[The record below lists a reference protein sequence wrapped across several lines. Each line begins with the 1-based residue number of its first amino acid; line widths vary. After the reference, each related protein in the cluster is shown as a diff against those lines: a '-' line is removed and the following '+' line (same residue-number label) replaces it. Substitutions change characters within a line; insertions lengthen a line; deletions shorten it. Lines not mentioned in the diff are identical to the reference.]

1 MTKKYSLQ
9 KTGLKATE
17 SVAAPSIGYIVV
29 YLLNKKFNLGLDE
42 MATVYCVIAINTC
55 YYTIK
60 NIVKNKYPNLFGGV

>member
-1 MTKKYSLQ
+1 MEKKYSLQ

-17 SVAAPSIGYIVV
+17 SVAAPSVGYLIV

-42 MATVYCVIAINTC
+42 ISTVYCVIAINTA

-60 NIVKNKYPNLFGGV
+60 NVLKNKYPKLFGGV